1 MVTLL
6 KFVHKCRARWG
17 GGAEP
22 ARRPDGLGRFFF
34 TGVAE
39 EHWDVYP
46 HLDEITVSR
55 QRMAPLILQTVSR
68 LLVSTRKACSIFE
81 LRLFLQQ
88 NMLKCRDMSYGID
101 D

>member
-46 HLDEITVSR
+46 HLDEITVATPW
-55 QRMAPLILQTVSR
+55 QP
-68 LLVSTRKACSIFE
+68 
-81 LRLFLQQ
+81 LRLVTASLR
-88 NMLKCRDMSYGID
+88 LSERLSLAGSVRPRALPA
-101 D
+101 

>member
-1 MVTLL
+1 MLDGTLIGLLSKHKVVTLL
-6 KFVHKCRARWG
+6 DFVHKCRARWG

-46 HLDEITVSR
+46 HLDEITGLV
-55 QRMAPLILQTVSR
+55 AFYILHYGR
-68 LLVSTRKACSIFE
+68 DKILCI
-81 LRLFLQQ
+81 LFPSSLG
-88 NMLKCRDMSYGID
+88 SP
-101 D
+101 

>member
-6 KFVHKCRARWG
+6 DFVHKCRARWG

-46 HLDEITVSR
+46 HLDEIT
-55 QRMAPLILQTVSR
+55 
-68 LLVSTRKACSIFE
+68 E
-81 LRLFLQQ
+81 LETIK
-88 NMLKCRDMSYGID
+88 NID
-101 D
+101 E

>member
-6 KFVHKCRARWG
+6 DFVHKCRARWG

-46 HLDEITVSR
+46 HLDEITGIICELLALVVNMWIVAMVSSHESSVR
-55 QRMAPLILQTVSR
+55 E
-68 LLVSTRKACSIFE
+68 E
-81 LRLFLQQ
+81 LRYFA
-88 NMLKCRDMSYGID
+88 
-101 D
+101 

>member
-6 KFVHKCRARWG
+6 DFVHKCRARWG

-39 EHWDVYP
+39 ENWDVYP
-46 HLDEITVSR
+46 HLDEITGNDHIDR
-55 QRMAPLILQTVSR
+55 LQTGSGRERSESR
-68 LLVSTRKACSIFE
+68 AGASTIA
-81 LRLFLQQ
+81 
-88 NMLKCRDMSYGID
+88 DAT
-101 D
+101 

>member
-22 ARRPDGLGRFFF
+22 ARRPDRLGRFFL

-46 HLDEITVSR
+46 HLDEITDLNFLKV
-55 QRMAPLILQTVSR
+55 QVPLN
-68 LLVSTRKACSIFE
+68 C
-81 LRLFLQQ
+81 
-88 NMLKCRDMSYGID
+88 
-101 D
+101 